1 MGNLYR
7 RLMVSICAALLAGG
21 TLTFTDADAQSTL
34 YDLNIPSEDL
44 ATALQSFAI
53 ASHHK
58 LLYKAELTAGKTSR
72 ALNGHFTAE
81 QAIEALLSGTGLKFR
96 ITGSSVVL
104 ISDQNDGKAGALRLE
119 GAASATIDD
128 VPNGAS
134 SSREEKR
141 GTSGAFRMAQ
151 VDRENNSGATS
162 PGVQSKGAQSIFDGS
177 SSKSQGGGNF
187 DEIVVTAQRHQQN
200 LRDVPISITVLGGT
214 RLDAATDIG
223 VTEALTHVPG
233 VSVIEG
239 YQTGGTMIGI
249 RGVAVPNIQGN
260 GASPIGYY
268 IDSVPFGFIKTAISP
283 DLNAYDLER
292 VEVLRGPQG
301 TLYGASALNGVVRV
315 LTHQADLDDFDFKT
329 RASTSNTDSGAE
341 NYRTD
346 TAVNI
351 PIIPGKLAVRAVVGY
366 ENLSGWVDKPN
377 DNNANNG
384 HELNLRLRVNAQP
397 TPELSV
403 GATTWSSRGSF
414 GSANSGNDDKTS
426 RSTIAEPIKPDFDLF
441 GANVAYDFSGFSI
454 ASSTSYLGYSLDS
467 LTDANPPVPG
477 SSVLTLDLRN
487 RVFSEE
493 VSLNSKGS
501 GPWRWSLGGIYRD
514 EKDRSYQIRRNELA
528 GNVPTGGYVQP
539 AAAENTSNSWAA
551 FGELTR
557 ILGPVELTAGLR
569 YFHDS
574 VGVQEL
580 LRQTGDPSTKPPGT
594 ILASPLINQTEDFH
608 KLSPRGVLTWHAT
621 DDVMAYA
628 SYSEGFRSGA
638 DQTPS
643 VIINSPVPYP
653 STKPDTLKNYEVGT
667 KGSFLGGKLLLDAS
681 AYYIDWKDVQTVLVV
696 KFGQALLPAIVNGS
710 SASGVGV
717 DLGVTAKPIDGVTLD
732 LGFSTNTLSADT
744 DIFASPG
751 VLLYHRGDRL
761 YNSPKYS
768 GNISADYA
776 FPLGIGN
783 LQGDLSANT
792 RYTSENDFNAVSGRT
807 LLIGRGDSIWIAGAK
822 FSVQSPK
829 GWTGTLFVDNLTNN
843 YGAIARNPFVDP
855 PFFYTEWT
863 NHPRPRTIGVQLEY
877 KYR

>member
-1 MGNLYR
+1 MARINVLDGISRDNRGTKIMRNLSCT
-7 RLMVSICAALLAGG
+7 LTLLICTSLLAAG
-21 TLTFTDADAQSTL
+21 TPTFADADAQGTQ
-34 YDLNIPSEDL
+34 
-44 ATALQSFAI
+44 A
-53 ASHHK
+53 
-58 LLYKAELTAGKTSR
+58 KTSQT
-72 ALNGHFTAE
+72 NFGD
-81 QAIEALLSGTGLKFR
+81 
-96 ITGSSVVL
+96 SSEN
-104 ISDQNDGKAGALRLE
+104 SKE
-119 GAASATIDD
+119 GA
-128 VPNGAS
+128 
-134 SSREEKR
+134 
-141 GTSGAFRMAQ
+141 Q
-151 VDRENNSGATS
+151 L
-162 PGVQSKGAQSIFDGS
+162 
-177 SSKSQGGGNF
+177 
-187 DEIVVTAQRHQQN
+187 DEIKVTAQRGQEQN
-200 LRDVPISITVLGGT
+200 LRDVPISIAVLGGA
-214 RLDAATDIG
+214 RLDVATDIG
-223 VTEALTHVPG
+223 VVEALTHVPG

-239 YQTGGTMIGI
+239 YQTGGSMIAI
-249 RGVAVPNIQGN
+249 RGVAAPNIQGN

-283 DLNAYDLER
+283 DLDAYDLER

-315 LTHQADLDDFDFKT
+315 LTHKPDLDDFELKT

-351 PIIPGKLAVRAVVGY
+351 PIIPGTLAVRAVVGY
-366 ENLSGWVDKPN
+366 ESLSGWIDKP
-377 DNNANNG
+377 DENNANKG
-384 HELNLRLRVNAQP
+384 HELNARLRVNAQP
-397 TPELSV
+397 TPDLSV
-403 GATTWSSRGSF
+403 GVTTWTSRGNF
-414 GSANSGNDDKTS
+414 GSPNSGNDNMTS
-426 RSTIAEPIKPDFDLF
+426 RTTVAEPVKPDFDLF
-441 GANVAYDFSGFSI
+441 GTNMGYDFSGFSVS
-454 ASSTSYLGYSLDS
+454 SSTSYLGYSLDS
-467 LTDANPPVPG
+467 LVDALPPRPG
-477 SSVLTLDLRN
+477 ASVLTLDLRN
-487 RVFSEE
+487 RVFTEE
-493 VSLNSKGS
+493 MGLNSKGT
-501 GPWRWSLGGIYRD
+501 GPWRWSAGGIYRD
-514 EKDRSYQIRRNELA
+514 ETDRSYQVRRNELA

-557 ILGPVELTAGLR
+557 ILGPVELTGGLR

-574 VGVQEL
+574 VGVLEL
-580 LRQTGDPSTKPPGT
+580 LRQTGNPSSFPPGSV
-594 ILASPLINQTEDFH
+594 LGSPLVNHTEDFH
-608 KLSPRGVLTWHAT
+608 KLSPRGVVTWHAT

-653 STKPDTLKNYEVGT
+653 STKPDTLKNYEIGT

-696 KFGQALLPAIVNGS
+696 QVGQAQLPAIVNGS

-717 DLGVTAKPIDGVTLD
+717 DLGVTAKPIDGLTID

-744 DIFASPG
+744 NIFASPG

-768 GNISADYA
+768 GTVSSDYA

-792 RYTSENDFNAVSGRT
+792 RYTSENDFNAVSGST
-807 LLIGRGDSIWIAGAK
+807 LLVGRGDNILMTGAK

-843 YGAIARNPFVDP
+843 YGAIARNPFVDSP
-855 PFFYTEWT
+855 YFYTEWT
-863 NHPRPRTIGVQLEY
+863 DHPRPRTIGVQLEY

>member
-1 MGNLYR
+1 MKIMRNLSCT
-7 RLMVSICAALLAGG
+7 LTVSLCTTLLAAG
-21 TLTFTDADAQSTL
+21 TFGLAHAAQLDTKSNSSAADQGTQTKGSQSTF
-34 YDLNIPSEDL
+34 DV
-44 ATALQSFAI
+44 
-53 ASHHK
+53 
-58 LLYKAELTAGKTSR
+58 
-72 ALNGHFTAE
+72 
-81 QAIEALLSGTGLKFR
+81 
-96 ITGSSVVL
+96 SSANV
-104 ISDQNDGKAGALRLE
+104 RE
-119 GAASATIDD
+119 GA
-128 VPNGAS
+128 NL
-134 SSREEKR
+134 
-141 GTSGAFRMAQ
+141 
-151 VDRENNSGATS
+151 
-162 PGVQSKGAQSIFDGS
+162 
-177 SSKSQGGGNF
+177 
-187 DEIVVTAQRHQQN
+187 DEILVTAQRQQQN

-214 RLDAATDIG
+214 RLDVATDIG
-223 VTEALTHVPG
+223 VVEALTHVPG

-239 YQTGGTMIGI
+239 YQTGGSMIAI
-249 RGVAVPNIQGN
+249 RGVGVPNIQGN

-301 TLYGASALNGVVRV
+301 TLYGADSLNGVVRV
-315 LTHQADLDDFDFKT
+315 LTHQADLDDFEFKT

-351 PIIPGKLAVRAVVGY
+351 PIIPGKLAVRAVIGY
-366 ENLSGWVDKPN
+366 ESLSGWIDKPN
-377 DNNANNG
+377 DNNANDG
-384 HELNLRLRVNAQP
+384 HELNMRLRANAQP

-403 GATTWSSRGSF
+403 GVTTWISRASF

-426 RSTIAEPIKPDFDLF
+426 RSTVAEPIQPDFDLF
-441 GANVAYDFSGFSI
+441 GTNVGYDFSGFTVS
-454 ASSTSYLGYSLDS
+454 SSTSYLSYSLDS

-493 VSLNSKGS
+493 VSLNSKGT

-514 EKDRSYQIRRNELA
+514 EKDRSYQIRRDELT

-539 AAAENTSNSWAA
+539 AAAENTSNSWAV

-569 YFHDS
+569 EFHDS

-608 KLSPRGVLTWHAT
+608 KLSPRGVLAWHAT
-621 DDVMAYA
+621 DNVMAYA

-667 KGSFLGGKLLLDAS
+667 KGSFLGGALLLDAS

-696 KFGQALLPAIVNGS
+696 QFGQALLPAIVNGS

-717 DLGVTAKPIDGVTLD
+717 DLGVTAKPIDGLTID
-732 LGFSTNTLSADT
+732 LGFSTNTLSADS

-751 VLLYHRGDRL
+751 VLLFHRGDRL

-768 GNISADYA
+768 GTLSGDYA

-783 LQGDLSANT
+783 LQGTLSANT
-792 RYTSENDFNAVSGRT
+792 RYTSENDYAAVSGTT
-807 LLIGRGDSIWIAGAK
+807 LLIGRGDNIWIAGAK

-829 GWTGTLFVDNLTNN
+829 GWAGTLFVDNLTNN

-863 NHPRPRTIGVQLEY
+863 DHPRPRTIGVQLEY